1 MQWDQIWQ
9 YLTSNTIS
17 ARILGEIIYVLNHIT
32 SVCDIHHLSKYN
44 HLSSF
49 SVLKTHLWR
58 HILRFNLENCI
69 FRSNS
74 SQCLQTEIL
83 HKNIC
88 ISVYVIQK
96 DMFSLKYTALVL
108 GAMVNVGA
116 VFENRVL
123 RRVPEFKKE
132 KQTQNWKSE
141 IWRRV
146 GWIFT
151 IVS

>member
-1 MQWDQIWQ
+1 
-9 YLTSNTIS
+9 
-17 ARILGEIIYVLNHIT
+17 
-32 SVCDIHHLSKYN
+32 
-44 HLSSF
+44 
-49 SVLKTHLWR
+49 
-58 HILRFNLENCI
+58 
-69 FRSNS
+69 
-74 SQCLQTEIL
+74 
-83 HKNIC
+83 
-88 ISVYVIQK
+88 
-96 DMFSLKYTALVL
+96 
-108 GAMVNVGA
+108 MVNVGA